1 MDKAFENFK
10 QYIEPF
16 GLKEADFN
24 TLIQQ
29 CEIVEFPKGT
39 MIMKAGEKQDAV
51 YYIFK
56 GIIRN
61 CVDTLD
67 GGITTYGFRNENL
80 IITGY
85 ALHNFKNQHKSL
97 LSVESLEECIM
108 VKIPYTALK
117 FMEINS
123 KDAHKVGRFLA
134 EYHTLE
140 LVQFIISADT
150 KTILERY
157 KELDLLFPNIHQ
169 RVPQHII
176 ASYLRITPVHLS
188 RIKKL
193 TLRKLFLYFFVH
205 YLF

>member
-1 MDKAFENFK
+1 MVKYFLTMNEAFENFK
-10 QYIEPF
+10 RYIKPF
-16 GLKEADFN
+16 GLNETDFN
-24 TLIQQ
+24 TLIKQ

-56 GIIRN
+56 GIVRN
-61 CVDTLD
+61 CVNTLD

-80 IITGY
+80 IMTGY
-85 ALHNFKNQHKSL
+85 GLHNFKDQYKAL

-108 VKIPYTALK
+108 VKIPFTALK
-117 FMEINS
+117 FMELHS

-134 EYHTLE
+134 ENHTLE

-157 KELDLLFPNIHQ
+157 NELDILFPNIHQ

-176 ASYLRITPVHLS
+176 ASYLRVTPVHLS
-188 RIKKL
+188 RIKKS
-193 TLRKLFLYFFVH
+193 K
-205 YLF
+205 

>member
-1 MDKAFENFK
+1 MFSHFLTMNKAFENFK
-10 QYIEPF
+10 RYIEPF
-16 GLKEADFN
+16 GLNQADFN

-29 CEIVEFPKGT
+29 CKIVEFPKGA
-39 MIMKAGEKQDAV
+39 MIMKAGEKQEAV

-56 GIIRN
+56 GIVRN

-85 ALHNFKNQHKSL
+85 GLHNFKDQYKAL

-108 VKIPYTALK
+108 VKIPFTALK
-117 FMEINS
+117 FMELHS

-134 EYHTLE
+134 ENHTLE

-157 KELDLLFPNIHQ
+157 NELDLLFPNIHQ

-176 ASYLRITPVHLS
+176 ASYLRVTPVHLS
-188 RIKKL
+188 RIKKS
-193 TLRKLFLYFFVH
+193 K
-205 YLF
+205 